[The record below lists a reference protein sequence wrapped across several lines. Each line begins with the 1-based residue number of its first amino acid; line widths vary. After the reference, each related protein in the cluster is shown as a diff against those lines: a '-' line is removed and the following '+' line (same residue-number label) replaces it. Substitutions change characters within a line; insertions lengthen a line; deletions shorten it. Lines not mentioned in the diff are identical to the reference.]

1 MKLFLDTTVFSAYY
15 DKRST
20 ERLELIKEFWRVL
33 MEHERLSLKLTIEE
47 LNQVKS
53 ASLRRKLL
61 DLTNGFTVLKIGDRE
76 RELAKEYVK
85 WGMIPVKYLADAIH
99 VAVAVLGGVDI
110 VVSWNFKHLVKRDT
124 RLLVNYVN
132 TTKGLK
138 NIEILAPPEV

>member
-85 WGMIPVKYLADAIH
+85 WA
-99 VAVAVLGGVDI
+99 
-110 VVSWNFKHLVKRDT
+110 
-124 RLLVNYVN
+124 
-132 TTKGLK
+132 
-138 NIEILAPPEV
+138 